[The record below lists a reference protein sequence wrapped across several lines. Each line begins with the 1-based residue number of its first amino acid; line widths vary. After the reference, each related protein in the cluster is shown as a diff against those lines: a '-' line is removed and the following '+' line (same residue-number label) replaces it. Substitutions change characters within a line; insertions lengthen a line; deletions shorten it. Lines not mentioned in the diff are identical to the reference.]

1 MASNATTSYNF
12 MVFILFV
19 IFLSYCITAC
29 KKRRQRARAIRR
41 NMNPGLAALARQERE
56 APVLTYTVAHTVPV
70 AYAVEAGNM
79 GITTPHTQAAIPTAY
94 EVTQL

>member
-29 KKRRQRARAIRR
+29 KKRRQRARALRR

-56 APVLTYTVAHTVPV
+56 APVLTYTVARRSSAEHLIATK
-70 AYAVEAGNM
+70 ALRRTATAL
-79 GITTPHTQAAIPTAY
+79 ILIAAQCSAIP
-94 EVTQL
+94 